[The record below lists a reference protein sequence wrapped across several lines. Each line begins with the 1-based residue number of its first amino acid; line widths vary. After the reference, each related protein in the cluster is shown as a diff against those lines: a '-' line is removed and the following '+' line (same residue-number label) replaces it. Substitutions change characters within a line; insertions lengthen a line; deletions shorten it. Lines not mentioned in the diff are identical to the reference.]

1 MSTPKVDPVFLP
13 IIKKVMPSLLAQDI
27 LTVQSMSSPFSK
39 EEWPYQAD
47 VLDLAKTTDI
57 LKVKRWCENNLKQ
70 DEWAYK
76 IGFFAFKTQK
86 VYLIFKLAW
95 E

>member
-1 MSTPKVDPVFLP
+1 MSLESVKMSDTSQF
-13 IIKKVMPSLLAQDI
+13 ARDI
-27 LTVQSMSSPFSK
+27 LSMIRKDILGEQAMSFPFSK
-39 EEWPYQAD
+39 EEWPYQVD

-76 IGFFAFKTQK
+76 IGFYAFKTQK
-86 VYLIFKLAW
+86 VYLIFKLVW